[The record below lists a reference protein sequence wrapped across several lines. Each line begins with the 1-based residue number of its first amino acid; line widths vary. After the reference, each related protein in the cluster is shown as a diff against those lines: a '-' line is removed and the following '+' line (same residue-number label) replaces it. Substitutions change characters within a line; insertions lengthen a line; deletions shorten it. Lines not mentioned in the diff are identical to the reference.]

1 MVLEATSLRSECQHG
16 QVLVFLASTR
26 PPSCCGLTWQSEGS
40 GAQGTLNETGSGH
53 CDSATELFPECH
65 LLGVTQ
71 LWGKVTVLRW
81 GCGWVGGCSRYGPG
95 LPQKLGGETR

>member
-1 MVLEATSLRSECQHG
+1 MGGSHIPWLLLLNRA
-16 QVLVFLASTR
+16 
-26 PPSCCGLTWQSEGS
+26 WQTEGS

-53 CDSATELFPECH
+53 CDSTTEVFPECH

-81 GCGWVGGCSRYGPG
+81 DVWVGRGMFKVWARAAT
-95 LPQKLGGETR
+95 ETG